1 MTCMQQVE
9 AEELSDISEE
19 YGVSAVPYFAII
31 KVKHLHLKICI
42 SCIQHV
48 VDLRL
53 PRLLRTSHV
62 AHIAAWSYCM
72 SMAVVH
78 LPQC

>member
-31 KVKHLHLKICI
+31 KVKHLYLKICI
-42 SCIQHV
+42 GRIQHV
-48 VDLRL
+48 VYPHL
-53 PRLLRTSHV
+53 PRLL
-62 AHIAAWSYCM
+62 
-72 SMAVVH
+72 
-78 LPQC
+78 